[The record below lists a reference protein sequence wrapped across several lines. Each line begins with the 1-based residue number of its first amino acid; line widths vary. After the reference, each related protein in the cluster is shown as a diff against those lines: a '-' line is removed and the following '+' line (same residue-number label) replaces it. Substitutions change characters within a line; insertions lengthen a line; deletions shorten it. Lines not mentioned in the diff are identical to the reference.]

1 MPAKS
6 APEKRGHH
14 SIHPTKCP
22 ACGFT
27 WKRLPGAQP
36 KLTGE
41 DIQAM
46 RGMIRAGMTQ
56 TEIGRRLG
64 VHKNT
69 VGEWVRQERKAA
81 RRFPVRGQAA
91 EKGPGKK

>member
-1 MPAKS
+1 MDTEKSPAKKRIHS
-6 APEKRGHH
+6 AV
-14 SIHPTKCP
+14 HPTRCP
-22 ACGFT
+22 ACGFV

-41 DIQAM
+41 DVQAL
-46 RGMIRAGMTQ
+46 RGMLRAGMTQ
-56 TEIGRRLG
+56 EEIGKRLG

-81 RRFPVRGQAA
+81 RRFRVRG
-91 EKGPGKK
+91 